1 MTTNASLQIAT
12 IARKEKAFSIRVISR
27 GRTMQIQPDQ
37 IIRLQACGNYTVIHA
52 EASAPMMTARVLKFY
67 ASDLHEFGF
76 VRVNKADL
84 VNAHKIVR
92 VEDNN
97 KVVMPDNYVSTMA
110 RRRKTML
117 RSLLVGTSLL

>member
-1 MTTNASLQIAT
+1 MAT
-12 IARKEKAFSIRVISR
+12 ITSLPVAMATPKENTFSIRVISR
-27 GRTMQIQPDQ
+27 GRTMQIKPDQ

-52 EASAPMMTARVLKFY
+52 EASAPMMTAHVLKFY

-92 VEDNN
+92 LEDNN
-97 KVVMPDNYVSTMA
+97 KVVMPDNYVSTIA

-117 RSLLVGTSLL
+117 RSLLVSTSLL

>member
-1 MTTNASLQIAT
+1 MTTNTFLPVAPAPT
-12 IARKEKAFSIRVISR
+12 KANPFSIRVISR
-27 GRTMQIQPDQ
+27 GMAMQIQPDQ

-92 VEDNN
+92 VEDNS
-97 KVVMPDNYVSTMA
+97 KVVMPDNYVSTIA
-110 RRRKTML
+110 RRRKAMFK
-117 RSLLVGTSLL
+117 SLLVGTSLL